1 MRPPIVRKSAKLAA
15 ILPVFLL
22 FAAAAVAQT
31 ASIEGDVKGEDGKPV
46 VGAII
51 KIDQLD
57 IKGSYKV
64 KTDKKGHYFQGG
76 LRIAGTFL
84 VTVEVNGKD
93 VDQINGVRPNG
104 GSPADVNFDLKA
116 AAARAAAAAAANPN
130 GGAPGGA
137 AAAPE
142 PEKGMTPA
150 QKAEFE
156 RKKKEAEAQMAKNA
170 ELNDAFNAGMQAETA
185 KMWDAAIEAF
195 TKAAA
200 LGPTQHVIFSH
211 LGDAYGGRGD
221 KETGAEQQAD
231 YDKGI
236 EAYKKAL
243 ELSPMDPAYH
253 NNYALILVKRKMMDE
268 ALAELN
274 KAATLDPMSA
284 GKYYY
289 NLGAVLAN
297 VNQADAAG
305 DAFKKAT
312 ASDPPYVE
320 AYYQYGLVLVGKATV
335 AADGKVQPPAGTV
348 EALQKYL
355 ELAPTGPN
363 AQAAKDLL
371 TTLGG
376 SIETGFEKPGAKKA
390 PANKKK

>member
-1 MRPPIVRKSAKLAA
+1 MRPPTDRKSAKLAG
-15 ILPVFLL
+15 ILPLFLL
-22 FAAAAVAQT
+22 FAAAAFSQT

-46 VGAII
+46 VAAVI
-51 KIDQLD
+51 KIEQLD
-57 IKGSYKV
+57 IKGSYKL
-64 KTDKKGHYFQGG
+64 KTDKKGHYYQGG
-76 LRIAGTFL
+76 LRIAGTFQ

-93 VDQINGVRPNG
+93 VDQLNGVHPNG
-104 GSPADVNFDLKA
+104 GTTAEVNFDLKA
-116 AAARAAAAAAANPN
+116 AAARAAAAAAA
-130 GGAPGGA
+130 AAKGGA
-137 AAAPE
+137 AAPPPE
-142 PEKGMTPA
+142 VAEKGLSA
-150 QKAEFE
+150 ADKAALEK
-156 RKKKEAEAQMAKNA
+156 RKKEAEAQLAKNA
-170 ELNDAFNAGMQAETA
+170 ELNDAFNAGILAENA
-185 KMWDAAIEAF
+185 KMWDAAVEAF
-195 TKAAA
+195 NKAAV

-211 LGDAYGGRGD
+211 LGDAYGGLGD
-221 KETGAEQQAD
+221 SKTGAEQQAN

-236 EAYKKAL
+236 EAYKKAI

-253 NNYALILVKRKMMDE
+253 NNYALILVKRKQMDE

-312 ASDPPYVE
+312 LSDPPYVE

-335 AADGKVQPPAGTV
+335 APDGKVQPPAGTV
-348 EALQKYL
+348 EALQKYI
-355 ELAPTGPN
+355 EVAPTGPN

-390 PANKKK
+390 PANTKKK